1 MPEVI
6 DAVVVGAGPN
16 GLAAANVLAD
26 AGWDVVLLEAQPTP
40 GGAVRTE
47 ELTEPGFHHDV
58 FSSFYP
64 LGAAAPTMR
73 ELHLEDH
80 GLRWCRSPLPL
91 AHVLDGER
99 AALLHQDPERT
110 ADGLAAFA
118 PADRDAW
125 RRWSAWWERTGPP
138 LVEAL
143 MRPFPPVRAAGRLA
157 RTLGASGLLELAR
170 LGMLSVRRHAQE
182 ELAGEGARVL
192 LAGTAL
198 HADFSPES
206 PGGAI
211 YGWILAGLGQQVGFP
226 VPEGGA
232 GRLAEAMVRR
242 LKASGGQLRCAH
254 PVVRIDGRTR
264 EVHTAAGATLR
275 ARRAV
280 LAATDAPQLFERLL
294 AGVTL
299 PDRFRSD
306 LRRFEWD
313 PSTLKVDWALD
324 GPIPWTAPGAEL
336 AGTLHLA
343 DDLDALTRWSSAL
356 QLGEIPERPFVVMG
370 QYARA
375 DPTRMPP
382 GTEIGWAYTHLPQG
396 SWRPELADVL
406 VERVED
412 EVERRA
418 PGFKRL
424 IRARHV
430 LTPPDFEAR
439 DANLHGGA
447 LNGGTAQLHQQ
458 LVLRPVP
465 GLGRATTPVDGVYLA
480 SASAHPGGGVHGAAG
495 TNAARAALAAQKAP
509 RRVTTAGT
517 VLTRMVRSRKT
528 DQRSR

>member
-1 MPEVI
+1 MTEVV

-26 AGWDVVLLEAQPTP
+26 AGWDVVVLEGQATP

-47 ELTEPGFHHDV
+47 QLTEPGFHHDV

-80 GLRWCRSPLPL
+80 GLRWCHAPAPV

-99 AALLHQDPERT
+99 AAVLHRDPERT
-110 ADGLAAFA
+110 AESLARFA
-118 PADRDAW
+118 PSDREAW
-125 RRWSAWWERTGPP
+125 LRWSAWWARTGPH
-138 LVEAL
+138 LVDAL
-143 MRPFPPVRAAGRLA
+143 MRPFPPVRAGGRLA
-157 RTLGASGLLELAR
+157 RTLGAGGLLELGR
-170 LGMLSVRRHAQE
+170 LGVLTVRRHTSE
-182 ELAGEGARVL
+182 EFSGEGARVL
-192 LAGTAL
+192 LAGNAL
-198 HADFSPES
+198 HADFTPES

-211 YGWILAGLGQQVGFP
+211 YGWTLVGLGQQVGFP
-226 VPEGGA
+226 IPEGGA
-232 GRLAEAMVRR
+232 ARLAEAMVRR
-242 LKASGGQLRCAH
+242 LEAAGGALRCGQR
-254 PVVRIDGRTR
+254 VVRIDGRTR
-264 EVHTAAGATLR
+264 DVHTAGGATVR

-280 LAATDAPQLFERLL
+280 LAATDAPTLYEDLL
-294 AGVTL
+294 QGVEL
-299 PDRFRSD
+299 PDRLRSD

-313 PSTLKVDWALD
+313 PSTIKVDWALD

-336 AGTLHLA
+336 AGTVHLA
-343 DDLDALTRWSSAL
+343 DDLDFLTRWGTDL
-356 QLGEIPERPFVVMG
+356 QLGRVPERPFVVLG

-375 DPTRMPP
+375 DPTRMPA
-382 GTEIGWAYTHLPQG
+382 GKEVGWAYTHIPQG
-396 SWRPELADVL
+396 SWRPGLEDEIAD
-406 VERVED
+406 RVEA

-418 PGFKRL
+418 PGFRAL

-430 LTPPDFEAR
+430 LAPPDFEAR
-439 DANLHGGA
+439 DANLRGGA

-458 LVLRPVP
+458 LVFRPVP
-465 GLGRATTPVDGVYLA
+465 GLGRASTPVGGVYLA

-509 RRVTTAGT
+509 RRARTAGT